1 MILFIINR
9 ILTSIPVALGAIS
22 LTFVFMYIIPGDPVR
37 TMVGDYYND
46 SELEKLRY
54 ELGLNDSMLNQYLKF
69 INRTIR
75 ADFGISYI
83 TKDPVLPAV
92 LDKIPYTLQLA
103 FFSIV
108 FAVFFG
114 VMFGTISA
122 IYYRSWLDKFFIFL
136 SLFGASA
143 PVFWVAL
150 LMIMFVGIWLQLLPP
165 TGFGEIKFI
174 ILPSIVLGFRSMS
187 LLCRTT
193 RAYMLEVFNEDFI
206 LTAKAKGLPQYIV
219 ILKHAL
225 KNALIPIITIIAA
238 DFGSYLSGAVLTE
251 SIFGWPGIG
260 RLLLDAIT
268 QRDFPVV
275 QGTVLFI
282 VLLFIFLNLI
292 VDIIY
297 GIIDP
302 RIRKHLYVQKN

>member
-1 MILFIINR
+1 M
-9 ILTSIPVALGAIS
+9 SIPVALGAIS

-37 TMVGDYYND
+37 SMVGDYYND
-46 SELEKLRY
+46 SEIENLRE
-54 ELGLNDSMLNQYLKF
+54 ELGLNDSVASQYFKF
-69 INRTIR
+69 IKKTVN
-75 ADFGISYI
+75 ADFGKSYI
-83 TKDPVLPAV
+83 TNAPVLSSV
-92 LDKIPYTLQLA
+92 LEKIPYTLQLA
-103 FFSIV
+103 FFSII

-114 VMFGTISA
+114 VFFGILSA
-122 IYYRSWLDKFFIFL
+122 IYYRSWLDKFFILL

-143 PVFWVAL
+143 PVFWIAL
-150 LMIMFVGIWLQLLPP
+150 LMIMLIGIRLQLLPP

-193 RAYMLEVFNEDFI
+193 RAYMLEIFNEDFI

-225 KNALIPIITIIAA
+225 KNTLIPIITIIAA

-260 RLLLDAIT
+260 RFLLDAIM

-292 VDIIY
+292 VDILY
-297 GIIDP
+297 GLIDP
-302 RIRKHLYVQKN
+302 RVRRHLYEQKN

>member
-1 MILFIINR
+1 MILFISNR
-9 ILTSIPVALGAIS
+9 ILMSFPVVLGAIS
-22 LTFVFMYIIPGDPVR
+22 LTFMFMYVIPGDPVR
-37 TMVGDYYND
+37 IMVGDYYND
-46 SELEKLRY
+46 SELESLRD
-54 ELGLNDSMLNQYLKF
+54 ELGLNDRIANQYINF
-69 INRTIR
+69 IKRTIS
-75 ADFGISYI
+75 ADFGKSYI
-83 TKDPVLPAV
+83 TNKPVLPSI

-103 FFSIV
+103 FFSIL

-114 VMFGTISA
+114 VTFGVLSA
-122 IYYRSWLDKFFIFL
+122 IYYRSWLDKCFIFL

-143 PVFWVAL
+143 PVFWIAL

-165 TGFGEIKFI
+165 TGFGELKFI

-193 RAYMLEVFNEDFI
+193 RAYMLEILNEDFI
-206 LTAKAKGLPQYIV
+206 LTAKAKGLPKYIV
-219 ILKHAL
+219 VFKHAL
-225 KNALIPIITIIAA
+225 KNTLIPIITIVAA

-260 RLLLDAIT
+260 RFLLDAIM

-282 VLLFIFLNLI
+282 VLLFIFINLI

-302 RIRKHLYVQKN
+302 RVRKHLYVQKN